1 MVTKVFYEWWG
12 RSTLTIGNK
21 VLVIQKAFAHMGKPA
36 VFDRLMSQCPDLT
49 ILLECAKTGVIPALP
64 AENGA
69 TSSKVKMMLYCQV
82 ITISNKEKCQL
93 MSMKPSADYHQ

>member
-21 VLVIQKAFAHMGKPA
+21 VLVIQKAFGHMGKPA

-49 ILLECAKTGVIPALP
+49 ILLEYAKTGVY
-64 AENGA
+64 
-69 TSSKVKMMLYCQV
+69 SSFACWKW
-82 ITISNKEKCQL
+82 SNKLKGE
-93 MSMKPSADYHQ
+93 A